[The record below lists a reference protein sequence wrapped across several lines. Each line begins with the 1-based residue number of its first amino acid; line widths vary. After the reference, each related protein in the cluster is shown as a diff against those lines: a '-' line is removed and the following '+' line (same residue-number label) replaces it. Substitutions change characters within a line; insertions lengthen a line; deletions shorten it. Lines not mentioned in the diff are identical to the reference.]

1 MLPMDFCIV
10 PQVAGGKEVALELIP
25 MGTDLDGNTFYH
37 LRVPTSAATAVRAF
51 FEILRRTT
59 ESPEEYEALAARL
72 RELGH
77 AGP

>member
-1 MLPMDFCIV
+1 M
-10 PQVAGGKEVALELIP
+10 ALELIP

-72 RELGH
+72 RGIH
-77 AGP
+77 DGKP